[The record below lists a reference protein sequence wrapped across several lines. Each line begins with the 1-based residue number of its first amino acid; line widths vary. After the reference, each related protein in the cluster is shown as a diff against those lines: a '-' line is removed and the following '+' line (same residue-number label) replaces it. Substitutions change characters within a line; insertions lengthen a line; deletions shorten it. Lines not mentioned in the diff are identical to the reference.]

1 MKLKQLLIL
10 GALLLSGSA
19 SAAIVD
25 GVRQAP
31 AMPEPIDAFTDGQ
44 TSMYMYNVGAGKF
57 FCGGNAWGTQTSVSE
72 TGYRVYFEQYIA
84 EGAEAWDGTTVYFRD
99 SCLAKSGAMK
109 DVFFDN
115 ASGGCFVDRGSQGNY
130 WWKLEKNTDNAYY
143 RLSMAEANPNYQDW
157 QVLADSVGRT
167 YWGWDSANG
176 TVISSFLNP
185 ANEGIHVDWAFCT
198 IPAYDAYQV
207 ELGVYKKAQEL
218 KTAIDDAESRGA
230 DVTAQKSVYL
240 NEAATTEELT
250 AAIDEVRVIIDNY
263 VDPNKPVDKTF
274 LLKNPDFASNNSNWS
289 GTSQGWENGVVE
301 VYQGAFDTYQKV
313 SGLADGVYSVGVQ
326 SFLRTGWVEEAYASW
341 AAGEDIKAVVY
352 ASNGVDSVTTKVPSL
367 FAGSKDVSLECGNEL
382 TVTTNE
388 GGTLYVPNM
397 GSSAD
402 AYFKD
407 SERGPNYVKNVLISV
422 NGGELK
428 VGTALRAASA
438 GYWFVMDNW
447 TLSFLGSKPEAYQ
460 MVLDNALPNALVF
473 GEDVVCTE
481 GMVEAYYEAVEGLK
495 TTKVTNHEELSAA
508 LTILSGKEVAENVT
522 LWSNYKDS
530 VAMGLELIVK
540 GYVGEPVDLLGDYV
554 EFDAEDILSELAL
567 TSEELKA
574 EMAKLSELIEG
585 AKRCVLPGTD
595 VTKDYIYNYDFE
607 NTNDTGN
614 DGKGWEGN
622 WTAYGGPADNKC
634 MEAYAIKWDTYQ
646 EVKDAPVGLY
656 EVSLQGFYRVKRGND
671 AFAMYQNG
679 EQTCPGSV
687 YINNN
692 YSPVKCVFDEP
703 VSWAANIYS
712 GSTSGAEGAF
722 CQFEDPAQPGDSLCF
737 PNDMAT
743 AGEAFTAGMYQA
755 AASGVVAKAG
765 DSFKIGVKGEQQTD
779 TWVIWDNFKLVYWGK
794 QADKVLP
801 HLEKAIEAG
810 KANLEKSITK
820 DVYELVNAAIAEGET
835 AIAAQDGNGMFD
847 ALVKLYDS
855 NDSVNA
861 VTVILDATLAEAEN
875 LFQAAASAVTAPE
888 SVVAEAYLLA
898 GEVMDAIDARELTTQ
913 AAENYRKKMNLMLIT
928 LRLPDTAG
936 ASDDNAI
943 DVTSVLDNPDFG
955 DMLGVNTVDGWDGAT
970 GSFGND
976 DTQKATMAYEYYQK
990 VFDMSQTVIGGLPN
1004 GTYRVEVQAF
1014 GRLGGSQD
1022 DFDAF
1027 IHNPDTMSAARPIIY
1042 AYSTTDSLATYKAA
1056 PVNLYGSAALTED
1069 LAGEGTASLTDANGN
1084 TFYTPNSMVST
1095 SVWFN
1100 AGYYNNVLY
1109 VDVTDGTLCLGMK
1122 KEAYNTNDWVM
1133 MDSWKLFYLG
1143 TNSAYDI
1150 QNVVAADGQVVSVSV
1165 YGANG
1170 AQLNG
1175 MKKGLNII
1183 RTVYANGA
1191 VKVKKV
1197 MVK

>member
-19 SAAIVD
+19 YAEVAE
-25 GVRQAP
+25 RQKP
-31 AMPEPIDAFTDGQ
+31 AFEGTPIEAFTDGK
-44 TSMYMYNVGAGKF
+44 TSMYMYNVGAKRF
-57 FCGGNAWGTQTSVSE
+57 FTAGNAWGTQTSIGD
-72 TGYRVYFEQYIA
+72 TGYRVYFEQYLVD
-84 EGAEAWDGTTVYFRD
+84 GAWDGTTVYFRD
-99 SCLAKSGAMK
+99 SCLAKSGALK
-109 DVFFDN
+109 DVFFDTMD
-115 ASGGCFVDRGSQGNY
+115 GYCYVDRGSQGNY
-130 WWKLEKNTDNAYY
+130 WWKLEKSEGNLTY
-143 RLSMAEANPNYQDW
+143 RLSMAEVNPDYEAW
-157 QVLADSVGRT
+157 QVYADSVSRT
-167 YWGWDSANG
+167 YWGWCDSVNGGENTAVYAFLDSANPHNQIDWQFYSVADHEAYQAKL
-176 TVISSFLNP
+176 TVYNAAQNLYSFLKQAW
-185 ANEGIHVDWAFCT
+185 ANGVDVAAQDAVYANAASTVEDFDAAVVAVKAALA
-198 IPAYDAYQV
+198 AY
-207 ELGVYKKAQEL
+207 E
-218 KTAIDDAESRGA
+218 
-230 DVTAQKSVYL
+230 
-240 NEAATTEELT
+240 EAS
-250 AAIDEVRVIIDNY
+250 
-263 VDPNKPVDKTF
+263 VDPSNPVDKTS
-274 LLKNPDFASNNSNWS
+274 LITNPNYDNDSWSGWS
-289 GTSQGWENGVVE
+289 GTGAAMGYGTAEFYE
-301 VYQGAFDTYQKV
+301 KTFDAYQNISGAPK
-313 SGLADGVYSVGVQ
+313 GVYVVSVR
-326 SFLRTGWVEEAYASW
+326 SYLRAGWAGDDSYLKYVNNTGHDAWIYA
-341 AAGEDIKAVVY
+341 A
-352 ASNGVDSVTTKVPSL
+352 NGVDSVNTAVPSVYVG
-367 FAGSKDVSLECGNEL
+367 ATTAQVGIGGELEA
-382 TVTTNE
+382 TNTDGE
-388 GGTLYVPNM
+388 TIWIPNNM
-397 GSSAD
+397 QAAD
-402 AYFKD
+402 AYFAD
-407 SERGPNYVKNVLISV
+407 AERGPKFEKGVFVGVVDGNLKIGVKQLTY
-422 NGGELK
+422 G
-428 VGTALRAASA
+428 A
-438 GYWFVMDNW
+438 GYWFEMDNW
-447 TLSFLGSKPEAYQ
+447 KLTYYGNKPEAYQ
-460 MVLDNALPNALVF
+460 MWLADALKNAPQF
-473 GEDVVCTE
+473 GEDVVATV
-481 GMVEAYYEAVEGLK
+481 GMIEDYNNTIAGLTGSNYEEVSAAIAAMQTAAVAVEANV
-495 TTKVTNHEELSAA
+495 AA
-508 LTILSGKEVAENVT
+508 WKS
-522 LWSNYKDS
+522 YQDS
-530 VAMGLELIVK
+530 IAIGLEMAASGTYI
-540 GYVGEPVDLLGDYV
+540 GEAVDLLNDYC
-554 EFDAEDILSELAL
+554 EFDSEDILAEMTL
-567 TSEELKA
+567 TTEELK
-574 EMAKLSELIEG
+574 EELAKLNQLIKNAMGSVKEG
-585 AKRCVLPGTD
+585 DEITKTYLVNPDFSQGSGNNPANVPGW
-595 VTKDYIYNYDFE
+595 N
-607 NTNDTGN
+607 
-614 DGKGWEGN
+614 GN
-622 WTAYGGPADNKC
+622 WTNVSSQC
-634 MEAYAIKWDTYQ
+634 MEGYGITFNAWQ
-646 EVKDAPVGLY
+646 EVKNAPVGLY
-656 EVSLQGFYRVKRGND
+656 EVSLQGFYRILRD
-671 AFAMYQNG
+671 QTAYDMYLNG
-679 EQTCPGSV
+679 EQTCPASV
-687 YINNN
+687 YVNNN
-692 YSPVKCVFDEP
+692 ESGVKCVFDEP
-703 VSWAANIYS
+703 ELCGNVYTAGEAWADA
-712 GSTSGAEGAF
+712 
-722 CQFEDPAQPGDSLCF
+722 DSLNWY
-737 PNDMAT
+737 PNTMKS
-743 AGEAFTAGMYQA
+743 AGEAFTAGKYVA
-755 AASGVVAKAG
+755 SASGVVAREG
-765 DSFKIGVKGEQQTD
+765 DSFVLGVKGALPTD
-779 TWVIWDNFKLVYWGK
+779 TWAIWDNFRLYYWGFN
-794 QADKVLP
+794 ATRMLP
-801 HLEKAIEAG
+801 HLQTAIEAG

-835 AIAAQDGNGMFD
+835 AAAGTDGKVMFN

-861 VTVILDATLAEAEN
+861 VAAILEATLTEAED

-913 AAENYRKKMNLMLIT
+913 AAEDYRKKMNLMLIT

-990 VFDMSQTVIGGLPN
+990 AFDMSQTVIGGLPN

-1150 QNVVAADGQVVSVSV
+1150 QDVVAADGQVVSVSV